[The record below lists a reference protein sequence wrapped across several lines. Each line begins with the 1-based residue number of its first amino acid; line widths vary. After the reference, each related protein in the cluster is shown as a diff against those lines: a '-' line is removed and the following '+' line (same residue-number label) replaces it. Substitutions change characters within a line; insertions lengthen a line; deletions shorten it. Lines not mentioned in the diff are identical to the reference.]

1 MSACAGSARPNEHG
15 GNSRELMPA
24 GAPVGAVRIEQ
35 MSGQKRK
42 QSRHLKNLLGKR
54 GKSRGSQAV
63 AHRCL
68 MIAGKYGTS
77 GGFGTASREPR

>member
-42 QSRHLKNLLGKR
+42 QSRHLKNLLEPMA
-54 GKSRGSQAV
+54 AV
-63 AHRCL
+63 
-68 MIAGKYGTS
+68 S
-77 GGFGTASREPR
+77 